1 MRRFFDTNVLVY
13 MFDNS
18 APKKQTRALQVLEQA
33 IEAGLAV
40 LSTQVLQ
47 EFFVT
52 VTRKLPVPLTD
63 EQAKRAV
70 RDFVKLSVVQV
81 DPEIIL
87 AAIETTQRYQLSFWD
102 CLIVQA
108 ALRGGATILY
118 SEDLQPG
125 RVIETLTV
133 QNTFQSERS

>member
-13 MFDNS
+13 VFDSS
-18 APKKQTRALQVLEQA
+18 APNKRTRALQVLEQA

-52 VTRKLPVPLTD
+52 VTRKLPVPLTS

-70 RDFVKLSVVQV
+70 RDFAKLSVVQI

-87 AAIETTQRYQLSFWD
+87 NAIETTQRYRLSFWD
-102 CLIVQA
+102 SLIIQS

-125 RVIETLTV
+125 RTIETLKV
-133 QNTFQSERS
+133 ENPFLS

>member
-1 MRRFFDTNVLVY
+1 MRRFFDTNVLVCI
-13 MFDNS
+13 FDSS
-18 APKKQTRALQVLEQA
+18 APNKQTRALQVLEEA

-52 VTRKLPVPLTD
+52 VTRKLPVPLTN
-63 EQAKRAV
+63 EQARRAV
-70 RDFVKLSVVQV
+70 HDFAKLPVVQV

-87 AAIETTQRYQLSFWD
+87 NAIETMQRYRLSFWD
-102 CLIVQA
+102 SLIIQA
-108 ALRGGATILY
+108 ALRGGATVIY

-125 RVIETLTV
+125 QTIETIRV
-133 QNTFQSERS
+133 ENPFQP

>member
-13 MFDNS
+13 IFDSS
-18 APKKQTRALQVLEQA
+18 APNKRTRALQVLEQA

-40 LSTQVLQ
+40 LITQVLQ

-52 VTRKLPVPLTD
+52 VTRKLPVPLTN

-70 RDFVKLSVVQV
+70 RDFTKLSVVQV

-87 AAIETTQRYQLSFWD
+87 NAIESMQHYRLSFWD
-102 CLIVQA
+102 SLIIQA

-118 SEDLQPG
+118 SEDLQSG
-125 RVIETLTV
+125 WTIET
-133 QNTFQSERS
+133 

>member
-13 MFDNS
+13 IFDSS
-18 APKKQTRALQVLEQA
+18 APNKRIRALQLLEQA
-33 IEAGLAV
+33 IKAGLAV

-52 VTRKLPVPLTD
+52 VTRKLPVPLTN

-70 RDFVKLSVVQV
+70 QDFARLPVVQV

-87 AAIETTQRYQLSFWD
+87 NAIDTMQRYRLSFWD
-102 CLIVQA
+102 SLIIQA
-108 ALRGGATILY
+108 AFRSGATVIY

-125 RVIETLTV
+125 QTIETIRV
-133 QNTFQSERS
+133 ENPFQPLK

>member
-13 MFDNS
+13 IFDSS
-18 APKKQTRALQVLEQA
+18 APNKRTRASQVLEQA

-52 VTRKLPVPLTD
+52 VTRKLPVPLTN
-63 EQAKRAV
+63 EQAERAV
-70 RDFVKLSVVQV
+70 RDFAKLPVVQV

-87 AAIETTQRYQLSFWD
+87 NAIETMRRYRLSFGD
-102 CLIVQA
+102 SLIIQA
-108 ALRGGATILY
+108 AFHGGATIIY

-125 RVIETLTV
+125 QTIETLRV
-133 QNTFQSERS
+133 ENPFQP

>member
-1 MRRFFDTNVLVY
+1 MRCFFDTNVLVY
-13 MFDNS
+13 IFDSS
-18 APKKQTRALQVLEQA
+18 APNKRTRALQILEQA

-52 VTRKLPVPLTD
+52 VTRKLPVPLTN

-70 RDFVKLSVVQV
+70 SDCAKLPVVQV
-81 DPEIIL
+81 DPAIIL
-87 AAIETTQRYQLSFWD
+87 NAIETMQRYRLAFWD
-102 CLIVQA
+102 SLIIQA
-108 ALRGGATILY
+108 ALRGGATVIY

-125 RVIETLTV
+125 QSIETIRV
-133 QNTFQSERS
+133 ENPFQP

>member
-13 MFDNS
+13 IFDSS
-18 APKKQTRALQVLEQA
+18 APNKQNQALHVLEQA

-52 VTRKLPVPLTD
+52 VTRKLPVPLTN

-70 RDFVKLSVVQV
+70 RDLAKLPVVQV

-87 AAIETTQRYQLSFWD
+87 NAIETMQRYRLSFWD
-102 CLIVQA
+102 CLIIQA

-118 SEDLQPG
+118 SEDLQQG
-125 RVIETLTV
+125 QMIETLKV
-133 QNTFQSERS
+133 ENPFQSQ

>member
-13 MFDNS
+13 IFDSS
-18 APKKQTRALQVLEQA
+18 APNKRTRALQILEQE
-33 IEAGLAV
+33 IEAGLVV

-52 VTRKLPVPLTD
+52 VTRKLPVPLTK

-70 RDFVKLSVVQV
+70 SDFAKLPVVQV

-87 AAIETTQRYQLSFWD
+87 NAIETMQHYRLSFWD
-102 CLIVQA
+102 SLIIQA
-108 ALRGGATILY
+108 ALRGGATVIY

-125 RVIETLTV
+125 QSIETV
-133 QNTFQSERS
+133 RVENPFQP

>member
-13 MFDNS
+13 VFDSS
-18 APKKQTRALQVLEQA
+18 APNKRTRALQVLEQA

-52 VTRKLPVPLTD
+52 VTRKLPVPLTS

-70 RDFVKLSVVQV
+70 CDFAKLSVVQI

-87 AAIETTQRYQLSFWD
+87 NAIETTQRYRLSFWD
-102 CLIVQA
+102 SLIIQS

-125 RVIETLTV
+125 RTIETLKV
-133 QNTFQSERS
+133 ENPFLS